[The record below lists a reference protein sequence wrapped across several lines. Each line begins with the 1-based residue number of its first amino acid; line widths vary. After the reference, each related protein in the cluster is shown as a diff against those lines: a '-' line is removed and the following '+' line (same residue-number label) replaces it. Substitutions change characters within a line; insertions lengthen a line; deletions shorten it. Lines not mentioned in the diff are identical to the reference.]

1 MVNMNKAKRKWSKDD
16 TQLAILAFPTA
27 LWYLL
32 FCYLPMF
39 GIIIA
44 FKEYRITGGF
54 LESIIRSRTIG
65 VENFRVL
72 FSNPDIWF
80 VIRNTL
86 AYNIVFITLGIVLP
100 VALAIVIFELRNKI
114 AAKVY
119 QTVLFVPYFL
129 SWVVVSALVWAF
141 LSYDMGLIN
150 MALGALG
157 IESRHWYMEP
167 SFWPPFLIFMN
178 FWKTIGYSMIIYLAT
193 LTSLDK
199 TVYEAAVIDGASKWQ
214 QVWRITLPMMKTV
227 IILMFILSMGRIFYS
242 DFGLFYQVPRDSNAL
257 YSYVYTIDVFVYK
270 MLRSGTTGMAAAAAF
285 MQSTVS
291 CLTILLTNWL
301 VRRID
306 SQSAMI

>member
-1 MVNMNKAKRKWSKDD
+1 MKIKKRWTKDD
-16 TQLAILAFPTA
+16 TQLITLAFPTSV
-27 LWYLL
+27 WYLL

-44 FKEYRITGGF
+44 FKEYRIFEGTSF
-54 LESIIRSRTIG
+54 LQSIFRSQTIWF
-65 VENFRVL
+65 ENFRVL
-72 FSNPDIWF
+72 FNNPDIWF
-80 VIRNTL
+80 IIRNTL
-86 AYNIVFITLGIVLP
+86 LYNIVFITMGLVLP
-100 VALAIVIFELRNKI
+100 VSLAIIIYELRDKF

-141 LSYDMGLIN
+141 LSYDMGLVN
-150 MALGALG
+150 MTL
-157 IESRHWYMEP
+157 ESFGNEPRFWYMEP
-167 SFWPPFLIFMN
+167 RFWPPFLVFMH

-214 QVWRITLPMMKTV
+214 QVLRITLPMMKSV

-257 YSYVYTIDVFVYK
+257 YSHVYTIDVFVYK
-270 MLRSGTTGMAAAAAF
+270 MLRTASTGMAAATALL
-285 MQSTVS
+285 QSVVS
-291 CLTILLTNWL
+291 CATILLTNWL
-301 VRRID
+301 IRKID